1 MLRRAAALV
10 SIAGAAAMAA
20 SAPVVTTQVPVDA
33 QLQQARS
40 DAAAATAEQARL
52 EQAASGARD
61 EATRLHARQ
70 LAAGQAIAAA
80 EARITEADAQAR
92 IADAQLTMQRQ
103 RLASEQAPVSALL
116 GALVLTARRPPLLL
130 LADSASADELV
141 KLRLL
146 VAATA
151 PAIRAKTAALTRDL
165 QRGAAL
171 ETAAIAAR
179 DALRRNRA
187 ELDRSRSQFV
197 ALEKQALALART
209 RGSQALGAG
218 DVALAAQDQ
227 LANVQA
233 SAPSRRES
241 MAMARELAA
250 LGPTALP
257 AAPAGQSPPLSYR
270 LPADAPVVDGL
281 GEVSASGIRS
291 RGVQL
296 ATARGT
302 ELAVPA
308 SGTILFVGPFRDYD
322 GIVVIDHGGGW
333 KSVIVNAAST
343 LRRGARVS
351 IGDRLGVALGP
362 VEVQLQ
368 HNGQA
373 VSPALIAGSSAVLS
387 NRSKGG

>member
-1 MLRRAAALV
+1 MLRRAAALF
-10 SIAGAAAMAA
+10 SIAASAAVAA
-20 SAPVVTTQVPVDA
+20 SAPVVPTQIPVDV
-33 QLQQARS
+33 QLRQARS
-40 DAAAATAEQARL
+40 DAAAASAEQARL
-52 EQAASGARD
+52 EKAAAGARD

-70 LAAGQAIAAA
+70 LAAVQAIAAA
-80 EARITEADAQAR
+80 EAQITAADAQAR
-92 IADAQLTMQRQ
+92 IADAQLKFQRQ

-151 PAIRAKTAALTRDL
+151 PAIRAKTAALTREL

-171 ETAAIAAR
+171 EHAAIAAR
-179 DALRRNRA
+179 DELRRNRA
-187 ELDRSRSQFV
+187 ELDRRRSQFV
-197 ALEKQALALART
+197 DLEQQALALAKA
-209 RGSQALGAG
+209 RGSEALGAG

-227 LANVQA
+227 LANVEA

-241 MAMARELAA
+241 MTMANELAA
-250 LGPTALP
+250 LGPSALP
-257 AAPAGQSPPLSYR
+257 RATTGEPPPLSYR
-270 LPADAPVVDGL
+270 LPADAPVLDGL

-291 RGVQL
+291 RGVEL
-296 ATARGT
+296 ATARGAP
-302 ELAVPA
+302 LAVPA

-322 GIVVIDHGGGW
+322 GIVIIDHGSGW

-343 LRRGARVS
+343 LQRGSRVS

-362 VEVQLQ
+362 VEVELQ
-368 HNGQA
+368 HGGQA

>member
-1 MLRRAAALV
+1 MLRRAAVLA
-10 SIAGAAAMAA
+10 SIAASAAVAA
-20 SAPVVTTQVPVDA
+20 SAPVVPTQNPVDA

-40 DAAAATAEQARL
+40 DAAAATAQQARL
-52 EQAASGARD
+52 EQAAASARD
-61 EATRLHARQ
+61 DATRLHARQ

-80 EARITEADAQAR
+80 EARITAADAQAR
-92 IADAQLTMQRQ
+92 IADAQLELQRQ

-141 KLRLL
+141 RLRLL

-151 PAIRAKTAALTRDL
+151 PAIRAKTAALTRQL

-171 ETAAIAAR
+171 EKAAVAAR
-179 DALRRNRA
+179 EDLRRNRA
-187 ELDRSRSQFV
+187 ELDRRRSQFV
-197 ALEKQALALART
+197 DLEEQALALAKS
-209 RGSQALGAG
+209 RGSEALGAG

-241 MAMARELAA
+241 MAMAKELAA

-257 AAPAGQSPPLSYR
+257 PVAAGKSPPLSYR
-270 LPADAPVVDGL
+270 LPADAPVTDGL

-302 ELAVPA
+302 PLSVPA

-322 GIVVIDHGGGW
+322 GVVVIDHGGGW

-343 LRRGARVS
+343 LRRGANVTL
-351 IGDRLGVALGP
+351 GGQLGVALGP
-362 VEVQLQ
+362 VEIELQ
-368 HNGQA
+368 HDGQP